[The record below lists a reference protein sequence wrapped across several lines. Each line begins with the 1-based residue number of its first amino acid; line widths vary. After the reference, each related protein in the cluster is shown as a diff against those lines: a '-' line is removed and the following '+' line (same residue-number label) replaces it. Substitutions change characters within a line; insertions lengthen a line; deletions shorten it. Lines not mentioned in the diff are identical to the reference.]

1 MANQDTQIN
10 VEPKDVTNTRTISYI
25 TIEVTNVVL
34 FTSATIYVKSYDSSK
49 GFIQLDILNL
59 VGEEYTN
66 WSNDDD
72 YITNYV
78 YAALNLTPLPT
89 GGSGHPSIAVVESV
103 ESV

>member
-1 MANQDTQIN
+1 MPDTDTQIN

-59 VGEEYTN
+59 VGDDYTN
-66 WSNDDD
+66 WSNNDD

-78 YAALNLTPLPT
+78 YTALNLIPLPT
-89 GGSGHPSIAVVESV
+89 VETQPPSEPDQPIVDP
-103 ESV
+103 